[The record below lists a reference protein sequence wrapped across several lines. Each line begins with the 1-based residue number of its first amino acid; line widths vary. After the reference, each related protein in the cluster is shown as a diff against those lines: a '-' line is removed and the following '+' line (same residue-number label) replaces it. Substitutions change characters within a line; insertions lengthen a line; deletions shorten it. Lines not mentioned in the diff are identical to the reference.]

1 VCPCD
6 IYVCMYVHYICTLQ
20 GHVVTVCEDSS
31 LHLWRLD
38 IKDELSQLNHVRTI
52 PADTRSVVCD
62 RLAIRLTRLQP
73 RARSC

>member
-1 VCPCD
+1 
-6 IYVCMYVHYICTLQ
+6 MYVHYICTLQ

-62 RLAIRLTRLQP
+62 RL
-73 RARSC
+73 